1 MMNKSIITFKSKLIF
16 GKYSIKYLISKG
28 SFGEVYL
35 GTNII
40 DGKNYALKLEE
51 RSIEES
57 ILKHECYTLMN
68 LKGPGIPSVI
78 SYGVSGK
85 YNILVENLLG
95 KSIRDIWL
103 ENNKKLNL
111 KDTCIFAIQAISL
124 LEYVHSKNYLHRDI
138 KPANFLVGN
147 PDNAQLYLI
156 DFGNARKYKSSKTG
170 KHIKLV
176 KSNKVYG
183 SLIFLSTNAL
193 KGIEQTRKDDLE
205 ALGYVIIYLYI
216 GSLPWSSF
224 KHKNLY
230 QVILKT
236 REEREKISTESICEG
251 MPNEMN
257 IYMNY
262 VNNLKYEECPDYEYL
277 RKLFWN
283 VLKKIGENKLL
294 FSWVDRNI
302 SPKIITSKSR
312 NRSPKNICY
321 KLIKKYSNKDILS
334 PNIKMQINNNEE
346 NFINNMNKSD
356 FIKIKEIKNKSLNEN
371 IIISHTQKNS
381 KIKDNIIKENI
392 NNNFKIENIKQN
404 REQIMQK
411 ITIYKKK
418 SNLNLNKIN
427 HKNNN
432 NIIIIPKKKI
442 GKNIEYSKDINL
454 SNNENEFPN
463 NNKIRNKFINK
474 INYTKNEE
482 NALRNVR
489 IRNFVNIKNININ
502 NNSNNY
508 IYTTIIKNYK
518 SPKLNLSKNLSN
530 PKLKYSQKNLIPSSY
545 NSISSNKSPLYT
557 NLSEYGQKIDKRPN
571 QIEILNTNPS
581 EFMSNKP
588 IMKYSTYKNLN
599 DKKNY
604 FQKTKCYQ
612 QKFINKYAFSLNNSP
627 KNNI

>member
-95 KSIRDIWL
+95 KSINDIWL

-334 PNIKMQINNNEE
+334 PNIKMQINNNDE
-346 NFINNMNKSD
+346 NFINNMNKSE
-356 FIKIKEIKNKSLNEN
+356 FLKIKEIKNKSLNEN

-411 ITIYKKK
+411 MTIYKKK

-518 SPKLNLSKNLSN
+518 SPKFNLSKNLSN
-530 PKLKYSQKNLIPSSY
+530 S
-545 NSISSNKSPLYT
+545 
-557 NLSEYGQKIDKRPN
+557 
-571 QIEILNTNPS
+571 
-581 EFMSNKP
+581 
-588 IMKYSTYKNLN
+588 
-599 DKKNY
+599 
-604 FQKTKCYQ
+604 
-612 QKFINKYAFSLNNSP
+612 
-627 KNNI
+627 

>member
-95 KSIRDIWL
+95 KSINDIWL

-138 KPANFLVGN
+138 KHSNFLVGN

-230 QVILKT
+230 QGILKT

-334 PNIKMQINNNEE
+334 PNIKIQINNNDE

-371 IIISHTQKNS
+371 IIIGHTQTNS
-381 KIKDNIIKENI
+381 KNKENITKENI
-392 NNNFKIENIKQN
+392 NN
-404 REQIMQK
+404 
-411 ITIYKKK
+411 KKK

-427 HKNNN
+427 NNN

-442 GKNIEYSKDINL
+442 GKNIEYSKEINL

-463 NNKIRNKFINK
+463 NKIRNKFLNK
-474 INYTKNEE
+474 INFTKNEE
-482 NALRNVR
+482 RALRKVR

-518 SPKLNLSKNLSN
+518 SPKFNLSKNLSN

-557 NLSEYGQKIDKRPN
+557 NLSEYGQKIDKIPN

-612 QKFINKYAFSLNNSP
+612 QKFINK
-627 KNNI
+627 